1 MTKIGK
7 ATIANNLHINGD
19 FILEFD
25 FKIVI
30 IPVIKEMTIYDIKK
44 LDAQFKILINPS
56 ILDTLCRIKL
66 STLYKKEIMI
76 PK

>member
-7 ATIANNLHINGD
+7 ATIANNLLINGD

-30 IPVIKEMTIYDIKK
+30 IPVIIRYKETRR
-44 LDAQFKILINPS
+44 AV
-56 ILDTLCRIKL
+56 
-66 STLYKKEIMI
+66 
-76 PK
+76 